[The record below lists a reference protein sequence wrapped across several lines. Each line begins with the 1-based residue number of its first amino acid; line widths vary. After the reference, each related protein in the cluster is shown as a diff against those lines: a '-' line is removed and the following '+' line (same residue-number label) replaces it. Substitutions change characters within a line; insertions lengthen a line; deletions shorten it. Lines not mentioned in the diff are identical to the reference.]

1 MSRTTKERVG
11 MPPKRKRSTNLD
23 DSETEGH
30 YPDVSVHE
38 DGRTAPKKR
47 GRKSIIDAILQ
58 EEGTLASFLELSSD
72 I

>member
-1 MSRTTKERVG
+1 

-23 DSETEGH
+23 DSETEDV

-38 DGRTAPKKR
+38 DERTAPKKR

-58 EEGTLASFLELSSD
+58 EEGTAASRIL